1 MHWGEIKVV
10 ADILAFHVSG
20 QDAKE
25 GTLHILREAVK
36 AGIEKIVVTGTAG
49 NLINRA
55 SSAEYPWI

>member
-1 MHWGEIKVV
+1 VN
-10 ADILAFHVSG
+10 ILAFHVSG

-36 AGIEKIVVTGTAG
+36 AGIEKIVVTGTVG

-55 SSAEYPWI
+55 SSAEYPWN